1 MVLRGWG
8 GRGGTSL
15 AALLLAHEVDRA
27 RVLGRARLAPSLLVV
42 RGHAVRGLLI
52 LALLAALAD
61 DVLRARVL
69 LRAAVAPERRARV
82 SGVGAGGGA
91 GAHQRAFRSSGMPKF
106 GRFFWQ
112 SSQRLLT
119 TSMAPSCCR
128 AQVPHQRRRRSEGSP
143 KFARL
148 TCAQNAAPGA
158 QRQPAQRRAGCPLER
173 SASFAKKRRG
183 AGAARGADLAVHAA
197 DGELRPWEVACEAKN
212 ESHTSAERPRCAPP
226 SAPRFQRDG
235 AAAPLVRG
243 RGGAGAAAA
252 VAGRLRGLL
261 GLQLGTRT
269 VDIALIAADGGREV

>member
-1 MVLRGWG
+1 MSSEGGSRLRDHGHRLRLTRRHPNRLRDRCRIRNCLRCRRWKENARRVRLSGMVLRGWG

-15 AALLLAHEVDRA
+15 AALLLAHEVDCA
-27 RVLGRARLAPSLLVV
+27 RVLGGARLAPSLLVV

-173 SASFAKKRRG
+173 SASFAKKEVRGGRG
-183 AGAARGADLAVHAA
+183 AGRGPCSPCS
-197 DGELRPWEVACEAKN
+197 R
-212 ESHTSAERPRCAPP
+212 R
-226 SAPRFQRDG
+226 
-235 AAAPLVRG
+235 
-243 RGGAGAAAA
+243 
-252 VAGRLRGLL
+252 
-261 GLQLGTRT
+261 
-269 VDIALIAADGGREV
+269 